1 MIAITEDN
9 QNIEITR
16 GDATQK
22 DYNVLAF
29 KFPIYNVETQ
39 QEEDYEFQPTDKITF
54 VCFEKKGYTKEE
66 IIRKNYLV
74 SDLGYVQPTTIVELP
89 LTSEDT
95 KKFPLLNKGKKYWFD
110 LVLNDEVTIL
120 GMDSEGART
129 ITVFPEVGEGVI

>member
-9 QNIEITR
+9 QNLEITR

-29 KFPIYNVETQ
+29 KFPIYNVETK
-39 QEEDYEFQPTDKITF
+39 QEEDYEFKPTDKITF
-54 VCFEKKGYTKEE
+54 VCLNKKGYTKEE
-66 IIRKNYLV
+66 ILRKNYLV
-74 SDLGYVQPTTIVELP
+74 SDLGYTQPTPIVELP

-95 KKFPLLNKGKKYWFD
+95 KKFPLLNKSKTYWFD

-129 ITVFPEVGEGVI
+129 IKVFPESGEGVM

>member
-22 DYNVLAF
+22 DYNILAF

-39 QEEDYEFQPTDKITF
+39 QEEDYEFKPTDKITF
-54 VCFEKKGYTKEE
+54 VCFDKKGYTKEE
-66 IIRKNYLV
+66 ILRKSYLV
-74 SDLGYVQPTTIVELP
+74 SDLGYTQNTTIVELP

-95 KKFPLLNKGKKYWFD
+95 KKFPLLNKGKTYWFD

-129 ITVFPEVGEGVI
+129 IKVFPESGEGGM

>member
-22 DYNVLAF
+22 EYNVLAF

-39 QEEDYEFQPTDKITF
+39 QEEDYEFKPTDKITF
-54 VCFEKKGYTKEE
+54 VCFNKKGYTKEE
-66 IIRKNYLV
+66 ILRKNYLV
-74 SDLGYVQPTTIVELP
+74 SDLGYTQPTPIVELP

-95 KKFPLLNKGKKYWFD
+95 KKFPLLNKSKTYWFD

-129 ITVFPEVGEGVI
+129 IKVFPESGEGVM

>member
-22 DYNVLAF
+22 DYNILAF

-39 QEEDYEFQPTDKITF
+39 QEEDYEFKPTDKITF
-54 VCFEKKGYTKEE
+54 VCFDKKGYTKEE
-66 IIRKNYLV
+66 ILRKSYLV
-74 SDLGYVQPTTIVELP
+74 SDIGYTQPTTIVELP

-95 KKFPLLNKGKKYWFD
+95 KKFPLSNKAKTYWFD

-129 ITVFPEVGEGVI
+129 IKVFPESGEGVM